1 MKKSF
6 ALYRALYSVIEA
18 MKKGF
23 FSGEYNAVYPF
34 LSVDMDDTIC
44 EIDTSKAFMDEL
56 MKA

>member
-1 MKKSF
+1 MV
-6 ALYRALYSVIEA
+6 YRALYNVIEA

-34 LSVDMDDTIC
+34 LSVDLDDTIC